1 MKKKTFKKTDKY
13 IKYTYQKKNLLEKIA
28 LKKKKIPAYLLHSND
43 KAQYLIEE
51 SSEKTLCFLDQGLKS
66 KEIVQLRI
74 ALSRLGI
81 QLNKVPLR
89 LWSKIKWDNTF
100 NKTLKKNFYGN
111 LLLLSKKQ
119 AFLDYP
125 QGQQFQENYWIQYI
139 YNQNL
144 NFLNFQN
151 NTRSN
156 RQLTSK
162 DKNNKGSRFVES
174 PFNIADSE
182 NNIGLLSKNV
192 FLKNS
197 SKNKKNWIS
206 KNTQIIYPWD
216 TISSDASKL
225 EFPLKTDYDSI
236 QNLSNI
242 NIEDISKKDY
252 PNFSQ
257 NFDLSAM
264 QKKQAHEAENNKP
277 ETNAVNHVKNWND
290 LEGHPLNSLMH
301 YVSTSQFHFIGML
314 TKNAQEKNCN
324 IVFPNHNIYDWISEK
339 KSTKKIGLST
349 WSNSYADDKIIEM
362 SYLKVSPLSCLF
374 LCQL

>member
-28 LKKKKIPAYLLHSND
+28 LKNKKMPAFHSHPLHSAEN
-43 KAQYLIEE
+43 LIEE
-51 SSEKTLCFLDQGLKS
+51 SSVQKKETLCFLDQGLKS
-66 KEIVQLRI
+66 KEIAQLRI

-81 QLNKVPLR
+81 QLNKIPLR
-89 LWSKIKWDNTF
+89 LWSKIKWDKTF
-100 NKTLKKNFYGN
+100 NKTLKKNLYGN

-125 QGQQFQENYWIQYI
+125 QGQQLQENYWIQYI

-144 NFLNFQN
+144 NFLNFQS
-151 NTRSN
+151 NTRSI
-156 RQLTSK
+156 RKLTSTDENK
-162 DKNNKGSRFVES
+162 KGSRFVES
-174 PFNIADSE
+174 SFNIADSE
-182 NNIGLLSKNV
+182 NNIALLSKNA
-192 FLKNS
+192 FIKDS
-197 SKNKKNWIS
+197 PKYKKNWIS

-216 TISSDASKL
+216 TISSDSSKL
-225 EFPLKTDYDSI
+225 EFPLETSADSI

-242 NIEDISKKDY
+242 NIEDISKEKNDSS
-252 PNFSQ
+252 NFSETR
-257 NFDLSAM
+257 A
-264 QKKQAHEAENNKP
+264 ANNKP

-290 LEGHPLNSLMH
+290 LEGHPIDSLMH

-314 TKNAQEKNCN
+314 TKSPQKENCH

-339 KSTKKIGLST
+339 KPTKKIGLSS

-362 SYLKVSPLSCLF
+362 SYIKVSPLSCLF